1 MRVLVT
7 GLSTYWG
14 GRVAEELERRPDVE
28 VVVGVDTTDP
38 RIPLERTEF
47 VRTDS
52 SYSILARIVAA
63 TQVDTILHTH
73 LIVDSTRASGRT
85 LHEINVIGTMSLLAA
100 AGASGSPVR
109 KVVLKSSGLVYG
121 AAKTDPYFFREEMT
135 RTSTPTTNVERSL
148 LEVEAFLRDFADDSP
163 HVNVTLLRFTN
174 VLGDDLDTPFALAL
188 RRPVVPEILGFD
200 PRVQFVHEDDVVGAL
215 MYATNND
222 VPGVYNV
229 AGDGNMP
236 WSEVCALVRKPR
248 IPLSPWLTNIGGR
261 ALALLAALGPAPR
274 GPATPALRPFARQLA
289 LPAGRVPVSVHE
301 RRHGRG
307 VCSWSPSGEDDR
319 RQASDLPV
327 RTRGRG
333 LLPALA
339 GRDPARLKEPP
350 DGSCRCRTSR
360 PGRARHARRPRA
372 SKRDDRRHGQRDR
385 RDLRRA
391 RGRRRRRRG
400 RDHGGAACFL
410 LGCRRRGIGLTLDAT
425 E

>member
-1 MRVLVT
+1 M
-7 GLSTYWG
+7 
-14 GRVAEELERRPDVE
+14 
-28 VVVGVDTTDP
+28 
-38 RIPLERTEF
+38 
-47 VRTDS
+47 RTDS

-121 AAKTDPYFFREEMT
+121 AAKTDPYFFREDMT
-135 RTSTPTTNVERSL
+135 RTSAPTTNVERSL

-215 MYATNND
+215 MYATTND

-236 WSEVCALVRKPR
+236 WSEVCALVGKPR
-248 IPLSPWLTNIGGR
+248 VPLSPWLTN
-261 ALALLAALGPAPR
+261 LAAEPLRLPAPLGPAAR
-274 GPATPALRPFARQLA
+274 GAATAALRPLARQHA
-289 LPAGRVPVSVHE
+289 LPAGRLPLPVLE
-301 RRHGRG
+301 RGHGRG
-307 VCSWSPSGEDDR
+307 VRTRAPPREDDR
-319 RQASDLPV
+319 RQAPDLPL
-327 RTRGRG
+327 RARGRR

-339 GRDPARLKEPP
+339 RRDPARLK
-350 DGSCRCRTSR
+350 DS
-360 PGRARHARRPRA
+360 A
-372 SKRDDRRHGQRDR
+372 
-385 RDLRRA
+385 
-391 RGRRRRRRG
+391 
-400 RDHGGAACFL
+400 
-410 LGCRRRGIGLTLDAT
+410 
-425 E
+425 

>member
-14 GRVAEELERRPDVE
+14 GRVAQELERRPDVE
-28 VVVGVDTTDP
+28 VVVGVDTRDP
-38 RIPLERTEF
+38 RIQLERTEF

-73 LIVDSTRASGRT
+73 LIVDSTRASSRT

-121 AAKTDPYFFREEMT
+121 AAKADPYFFREEAT
-135 RTSTPTTNVERSL
+135 RTSAPSTNVERSL

-163 HVNVTLLRFTN
+163 HVGVTLLRFTN

-188 RRPVVPEILGFD
+188 RRPVVPEIFGFD

-215 MYATNND
+215 MYATTND

-236 WSEVCALVRKPR
+236 WSEVCALVGKPR
-248 IPLSPWLTNIGGR
+248 IPLSPWLTNLAAEPLRLLRLWDLPPEALQLLRYGR
-261 ALALLAALGPAPR
+261 ALDNTRYQQAGFRYQYSNAGTVEA
-274 GPATPALRPFARQLA
+274 FARGLRLA
-289 LPAGRVPVSVHE
+289 KTIGDKHPTYRYEREVEDFFRHSPAVI
-301 RRHGRG
+301 
-307 VCSWSPSGEDDR
+307 
-319 RQASDLPV
+319 
-327 RTRGRG
+327 
-333 LLPALA
+333 
-339 GRDPARLKEPP
+339 
-350 DGSCRCRTSR
+350 
-360 PGRARHARRPRA
+360 
-372 SKRDDRRHGQRDR
+372 R
-385 RDLRRA
+385 RD
-391 RGRRRRRRG
+391 
-400 RDHGGAACFL
+400 
-410 LGCRRRGIGLTLDAT
+410 
-425 E
+425 